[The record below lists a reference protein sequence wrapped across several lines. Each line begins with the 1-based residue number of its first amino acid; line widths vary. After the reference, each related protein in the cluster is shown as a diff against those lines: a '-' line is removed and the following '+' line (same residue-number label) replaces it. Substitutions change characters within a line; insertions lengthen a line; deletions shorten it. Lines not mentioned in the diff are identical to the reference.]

1 MSVGGVVA
9 HSVIASFGTLAG
21 PTEHLAFGSLAD
33 QLKTMRPHF
42 QSPAWLRESLEQ
54 LTTHDRIGRNTS
66 SALLRRAVGNVFCSV
81 QTNVMYFVAED

>member
-21 PTEHLAFGSLAD
+21 LSEHLAFGSLAD

-42 QSPAWLRESLEQ
+42 QSPVWLRESLEQ

-66 SALLRRAVGNVFCSV
+66 NALLRRAAGNIFCSV
-81 QTNVMYFVAED
+81 QTSVTYFVTED